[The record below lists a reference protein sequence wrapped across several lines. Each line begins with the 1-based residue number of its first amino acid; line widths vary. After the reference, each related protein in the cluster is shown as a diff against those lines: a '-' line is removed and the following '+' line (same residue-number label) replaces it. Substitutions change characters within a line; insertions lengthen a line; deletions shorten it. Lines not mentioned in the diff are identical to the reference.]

1 MQKSIW
7 GGKSSNLPEN
17 DLTYTQKVCNFEVHL
32 RKLNNCDNS
41 ITSSFLRR
49 KGPLLRG
56 PRGYL
61 PGRKLD
67 LLAPRRATSRR
78 AVGRYGPGASTMTTR
93 HTPPKDKTKKN
104 KGDLNY

>member
-1 MQKSIW
+1 MEAYLI
-7 GGKSSNLPEN
+7 
-17 DLTYTQKVCNFEVHL
+17 
-32 RKLNNCDNS
+32 KLKNCDNS

-67 LLAPRRATSRR
+67 LLAPRHATRCR
-78 AVGRYGPGASTMTTR
+78 TMGRYGPGASTMTTR